1 MGWLGGGSIIQRVVQ
16 RIWKEKILV
25 RSVSA
30 VEISKRAELTDLP
43 KQKRKV
49 IVHLHLASE

>member
-1 MGWLGGGSIIQRVVQ
+1 MGRGRFYNS
-16 RIWKEKILV
+16 WKENKILA

-49 IVHLHLASE
+49 DVHLHVASE